1 MFEYELDALG
11 IDTLDFVLVTG
22 DAYIDHP
29 SFGAAIIGRTLEA
42 HGYTVGIIAQ
52 PSWQNTDD
60 FTRLGR
66 PRLGFLVTA
75 GNIDSLVN
83 HYTSAKKRR
92 SEDLYSPGAK
102 SGLRPDRASIVYCNR
117 IREAYKRVP
126 IIIGGIEASLRRFA
140 HYDYWDNAVRHSILA
155 DSGADILVYGMG
167 ERAIVEIADALAAGM
182 SVDEITYVAGTCYM
196 SSTLE
201 RVYDYKLIG
210 SYNDVK
216 NDKKAYA
223 QAFNTIYREQDAI
236 RGRRLVQPHE
246 KGFLVA
252 NPPSMPL
259 SQSELDNVYELPYTR
274 KPHPSY
280 KEHIP
285 ALDEVEFSLTSCRGC
300 FGACSFCALTM
311 HQGRTIQSRSH
322 ASLIREAQLL
332 TQMPTFKGYIHDVG
346 GPSANFRQPSCK
358 KQLKSG
364 VCADRQCL
372 SPSPCPNLEVS
383 HSDYVALL
391 KELRGIE
398 GVKKVFVRS
407 GIRYDYV
414 MYDKSDA
421 FMRELIAHHISGQ
434 LKVAPEHIDDR
445 TLDLMGKPH
454 AELFNAFCEKYKR
467 MNAQMNKEQYI
478 VPYFMSSHPGSDL
491 NSAIALAQYLKK
503 TGLRPEQVQD
513 FYPTPCTLSTAMYYT
528 GLDPRTMKP
537 VYVPRSPDEKAM
549 QRALMQFFMPQYRS
563 LARKALKKA
572 DRDDLIGFGK
582 DALVPPE
589 NADKRGGSHRAQ
601 TAHSA
606 KSDKGGRAR
615 QGLAGSRKNAKSSAH
630 APNRSRHGK

>member
-1 MFEYELDALG
+1 MKENKPQTNNKWLPMFKYELDALG
-11 IDTLDFVLVTG
+11 VDTLDFVLVTG

-196 SSTLE
+196 ASTLE

-216 NDKKAYA
+216 SDKKEYA
-223 QAFNTIYREQDAI
+223 QTFNTIYREQDAI

-274 KPHPSY
+274 KQ
-280 KEHIP
+280 I
-285 ALDEVEFSLTSCRGC
+285 
-300 FGACSFCALTM
+300 
-311 HQGRTIQSRSH
+311 GR
-322 ASLIREAQLL
+322 A
-332 TQMPTFKGYIHDVG
+332 
-346 GPSANFRQPSCK
+346 SCK
-358 KQLKSG
+358 ER
-364 VCADRQCL
+364 V
-372 SPSPCPNLEVS
+372 
-383 HSDYVALL
+383 
-391 KELRGIE
+391 
-398 GVKKVFVRS
+398 
-407 GIRYDYV
+407 
-414 MYDKSDA
+414 
-421 FMRELIAHHISGQ
+421 
-434 LKVAPEHIDDR
+434 
-445 TLDLMGKPH
+445 
-454 AELFNAFCEKYKR
+454 
-467 MNAQMNKEQYI
+467 
-478 VPYFMSSHPGSDL
+478 
-491 NSAIALAQYLKK
+491 
-503 TGLRPEQVQD
+503 
-513 FYPTPCTLSTAMYYT
+513 
-528 GLDPRTMKP
+528 
-537 VYVPRSPDEKAM
+537 
-549 QRALMQFFMPQYRS
+549 
-563 LARKALKKA
+563 
-572 DRDDLIGFGK
+572 
-582 DALVPPE
+582 
-589 NADKRGGSHRAQ
+589 
-601 TAHSA
+601 
-606 KSDKGGRAR
+606 
-615 QGLAGSRKNAKSSAH
+615 
-630 APNRSRHGK
+630 

>member
-601 TAHSA
+601 TARSA